1 MYQEIPVSMP
11 VKGKE
16 NNICTCS
23 NMNMSLSYELQSIF
37 WFANYNKI
45 LNAIH
50 LKTIHCTWKSTEHF
64 KLLRKKTLL
73 HETKNNKNDFGH
85 RKRMQLNFLLTDQMW
100 SVYPV
105 KTVTFSTQDIS
116 QKHLLK
122 KTHTGNHKNNNIC
135 MYTVLI
141 FSWPKFRNKIKI
153 YKTLRN

>member
-23 NMNMSLSYELQSIF
+23 NMNMSLSYELHSIF

-64 KLLRKKTLL
+64 ILLQKKK
-73 HETKNNKNDFGH
+73 HYYMKQKNNKNDFSQ
-85 RKRMQLNFLLTDQMW
+85 RKRMHLNFLLTDQMW

-116 QKHLLK
+116 QKYLIK
-122 KTHTGNHKNNNIC
+122 KST
-135 MYTVLI
+135 Y
-141 FSWPKFRNKIKI
+141 R
-153 YKTLRN
+153 